1 MVSSRELPPAIA
13 DVVEAYVAAQK
24 GEKDDLRVAAIS
36 LRKTLKD
43 ESEEV
48 KMAVLEALKLPT
60 DLINDVTSRPENPVT
75 WFLERCMEEVV
86 GSVGFSTVLAWG
98 FFWCTFAYAISR
110 IDQRMDIA
118 TDGLNWEQVMQVL
131 HNDLGT

>member
-1 MVSSRELPPAIA
+1 MVSSRELPPAMA

-75 WFLERCMEEVV
+75 
-86 GSVGFSTVLAWG
+86 
-98 FFWCTFAYAISR
+98 
-110 IDQRMDIA
+110 
-118 TDGLNWEQVMQVL
+118 
-131 HNDLGT
+131 